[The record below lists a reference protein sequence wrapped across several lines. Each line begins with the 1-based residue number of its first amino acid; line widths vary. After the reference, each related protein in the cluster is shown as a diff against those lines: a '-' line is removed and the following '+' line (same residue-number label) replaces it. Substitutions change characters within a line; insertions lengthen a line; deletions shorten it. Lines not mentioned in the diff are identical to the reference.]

1 MGNTCKP
8 MAVSF
13 QCMTKFTTNK
23 KKIQGQKK
31 KNLYFEELTKI
42 LKNTDH
48 LLLGFRGFAN
58 FMHSFIYSF
67 FFIQLILAGPTVC
80 RTLPGV
86 SGAE

>member
-1 MGNTCKP
+1 
-8 MAVSF
+8 
-13 QCMTKFTTNK
+13 MTIDINGGKDF
-23 KKIQGQKK
+23 IFPIIFSLK

-48 LLLGFRGFAN
+48 LLLDFRGFAN

-67 FFIQLILAGPTVC
+67 FSIQLILAGPTVC
-80 RTLPGV
+80 RTLSGV

>member
-1 MGNTCKP
+1 

-23 KKIQGQKK
+23 KKYKGKK

-48 LLLGFRGFAN
+48 LLLGFRGFAD

-67 FFIQLILAGPTVC
+67 FFIQLILACPIVC